1 MCESS
6 GQSYPG
12 TKLVQLPGESTIN
25 AGKLPCTCTRVGILP
40 ERIGQLFRLPARF
53 LLFFII
59 MTDNPKAMVPK
70 SGGGSGP
77 NTEQGAQPAENVR
90 KQINKN
96 RKPGM
101 SAVLAVVLETSM

>member
-1 MCESS
+1 
-6 GQSYPG
+6 
-12 TKLVQLPGESTIN
+12 
-25 AGKLPCTCTRVGILP
+25 
-40 ERIGQLFRLPARF
+40 
-53 LLFFII
+53 

-101 SAVLAVVLETSM
+101 SAASTFNDEISVIICCGNYLSRSAGEHTGGVVVT

>member
-1 MCESS
+1 
-6 GQSYPG
+6 
-12 TKLVQLPGESTIN
+12 
-25 AGKLPCTCTRVGILP
+25 
-40 ERIGQLFRLPARF
+40 
-53 LLFFII
+53 

-101 SAVLAVVLETSM
+101 SAVLAGCTGQQQHMHMRREKYKYEASDVREVRAGVRQTTAAHAHATGKRKKNTV